1 VAEHLTDEE
10 QLQALKNWWK
20 ENGTS
25 ILSAILIGLLAYF
38 GWQWWQNSQQQQA
51 EQASAVYSELMDT
64 LQVNNTQE
72 MSDEAKSTAKYL
84 IEQLQ
89 NDHGGSQYAIN
100 AVLFSAK
107 LAVDDK
113 DLAAAESSLLWVLD
127 RADDKLTYLAQLR
140 LARVYLAQKKFDEA
154 LALVQNDPVKE
165 FVSLFA
171 ELRGDILV
179 AQQNWSAARIAYQ
192 QALDTLGETQG
203 VRRRLLPIKMDNLPE
218 GEG

>member
-1 VAEHLTDEE
+1 MAEHLTDEE

-20 ENGTS
+20 ENGSS

-51 EQASAVYSELMDT
+51 EQSSAIYGELMET
-64 LQVNNTQE
+64 LQANNNQE

-89 NDHGGSQYAIN
+89 NDHENSQYAIN
-100 AVLFSAK
+100 AALFSAK
-107 LAVDDK
+107 LAVEDK

-127 RADDKLTYLAQLR
+127 RTDDKLTYVAQLR
-140 LARVYLAQKKFDEA
+140 LARVYLAQEKFDEA
-154 LALVQNDPVKE
+154 LALVQTDPAEE
-165 FVSLFA
+165 FVSLYA

-179 AQQNWSAARIAYQ
+179 AQQDWSAARTAYQ
-192 QALDTLGETQG
+192 QALDTLGDAQG
-203 VRRRLLPIKMDNLPE
+203 LRRRLLPIKMDNLPE